1 MTQALPSRTD
11 LTPAADLDPASVRVL
26 RELQLVGLL
35 EDVATVAAGRYGV
48 TQLVVDRGQE
58 PDAAHITA
66 VVGDLTGTAD
76 VRYVDLWEL
85 DPMLWDDANW
95 AAVRLFPFGDFSVVR
110 PRA

>member
-11 LTPAADLDPASVRVL
+11 LTAAADLDPASVRVL

-35 EDVATVAAGRYGV
+35 EDVATIAAARFGV
-48 TQLVVDRGQE
+48 TRLVVDRGQE

-66 VVGDLTGTAD
+66 VVGDVTGGTD
-76 VRYVDLWEL
+76 VRYVDFWEL

-95 AAVRLFPFGDFSVVR
+95 AAVRLFPFGEFSIVR
-110 PRA
+110 PRS